1 MSEELKHC
9 CEIMNA
15 YAEKI
20 NNRDLIDYMP
30 EIRSYSFLLHRNGK
44 DIGLQHDFW
53 YCPWCGTE
61 LPESVGDVWD
71 EILEKEYGLKI
82 SDFFN
87 EKGEWDESRIP
98 EEFKSDA
105 WWKKRGL

>member
-9 CEIMNA
+9 CDIMNA

-61 LPESVGDVWD
+61 LPESLSFKIGDV
-71 EILEKEYGLKI
+71 LEEEYGI
-82 SDFFN
+82 T
-87 EKGEWDESRIP
+87 EKDWDDESKIP
-98 EEFKSDA
+98 EEFKSDE

>member
-61 LPESVGDVWD
+61 LPESLSFKIGDV
-71 EILEKEYGLKI
+71 LEEEYGI
-82 SDFFN
+82 T
-87 EKGEWDESRIP
+87 EKDWDDESRIP